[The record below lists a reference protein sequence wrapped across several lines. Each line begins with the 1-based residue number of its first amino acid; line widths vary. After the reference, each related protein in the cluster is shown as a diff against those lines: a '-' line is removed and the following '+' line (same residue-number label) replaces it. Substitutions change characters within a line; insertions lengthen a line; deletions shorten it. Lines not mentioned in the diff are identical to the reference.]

1 MVRRH
6 DVIRA
11 PAEAGPE
18 TQAVEHYLRV
28 LGDQLHGPARART
41 AAIEEIR
48 SGLDDAITAHRTR
61 HGTSATVAAEAAIT
75 QLGAPQV
82 VAAAFAGE
90 LAVGQTRKALW
101 ILLLTGPLVGIWW
114 LLLLATQSGA
124 IQPAIILTAIPA
136 LPVVAAAIVIA
147 AIVLATTGS
156 LIRWLPESSPR
167 QAALT
172 AGLIGL
178 GILAVDTTMLAILA
192 ARILTGT
199 AGSLSPTLAI
209 IAATVSVIRIPF
221 AAAVSGRCLRTY
233 LRLPPR

>member
-6 DVIRA
+6 AVIRA
-11 PAEAGPE
+11 PAEAESG

-28 LGDQLHGPARART
+28 LGEQLHGPARARA

-48 SGLDDAITAHRTR
+48 SGLDDAITARRTC
-61 HGTSATVAAEAAIT
+61 HGTSAAVAAEAAIT

-90 LAVGQTRKALW
+90 LAVRQTRKVLW
-101 ILLLTGPLVGIWW
+101 VLLLTGPLVGIWW

-124 IQPAIILTAIPA
+124 IQPAIVLTAIPA
-136 LPVVAAAIVIA
+136 LPVVAAVIVIA

-178 GILAVDTTMLAILA
+178 GTLAVDTTMLVLLA

-199 AGSLSPTLAI
+199 AESLSPTLAV
-209 IAATVSVIRIPF
+209 IAATVSVVRIPF
-221 AAAVSGRCLRTY
+221 AGAVTWLCLRTCQ
-233 LRLPPR
+233 RMAPR